1 MGDSKKRCF
10 VVMGFGTKTD
20 YVSGRKLDLNK
31 SYKYLIKPVVE
42 SKGLVCVRADEILHS
57 GSIDVQMYKE
67 LLQADLVIADLSTS
81 NSNAIYELG
90 IRHALRPYTTIV
102 VSEDKLVYPFDLNHI
117 VISKYN
123 HLGDAIDIEEAER
136 FKEGLGKQIDA
147 VINKEE
153 SDSPVYTYL
162 NSLIP
167 PRIQEALNDAVEEI
181 SESDSTPPETGKAL
195 SKIIQDA
202 EDLIE
207 QKEFEKAKILFQT
220 AVVLANMN
228 TSQPDTYLTHR
239 LAFTTYKA
247 AKPDLVSSL
256 YEAMGLLKSINL
268 AHTNDPETVSMAG
281 AIEKKLYECGEGE
294 KHLDEALLY
303 FLRSYYTLNNR
314 YNGINLALTYVYQAN
329 SNLATND
336 TERIADL
343 VMAKRT
349 WNRVLYLCER
359 DWPIVL
365 AKEKND
371 EANLND
377 GTKDGKEL
385 QEYYNA
391 QKFWI
396 SVNRAEAYFGL
407 GQFDHYNKNLELA
420 KKIPHPIWMWE
431 SFTSQIGKLATE
443 LSKVGHFMEPS
454 WKAPV

>member
-1 MGDSKKRCF
+1 MGDTKKRCF

-31 SYKYLIKPVVE
+31 SYKFLIKPVVE
-42 SKGLVCVRADEILHS
+42 SKGLECVRADEILHS
-57 GSIDVQMYKE
+57 GSIDVQMYKQ
-67 LLQADLVIADLSTS
+67 LLMADLVIADLSTS
-81 NSNAIYELG
+81 NCNAIYELG

-102 VSEDKLVYPFDLNHI
+102 IAEDKLIYPFDLNHI
-117 VISKYN
+117 VINKYI

-136 FKEGLGKQIDA
+136 FKEGLAKQIEA

-162 NSLIP
+162 NSLMP
-167 PRIQEALNDAVEEI
+167 PKIQEALDDAVEKI
-181 SESDSTPPETGKAL
+181 AETDIPLQVPGAAL

-207 QKEFEKAKILFQT
+207 QKEFEKAKLLFQT
-220 AVVLANMN
+220 AAVLANMN
-228 TSQPDTYLTHR
+228 SSQPDTYLTHR
-239 LAFTTYKA
+239 LAFATYKT

-256 YEAMGLLKSINL
+256 HESMKLLQSINL

-281 AIEKKLYECGEGE
+281 AIEKKLYESGEGDQ
-294 KHLDEALLY
+294 HLDEALLY

-314 YNGINLALTYVYQAN
+314 YNAINLAITYVYRAK
-329 SNLATND
+329 SGLATSD
-336 TERIADL
+336 VERSADL

-349 WNRVLYLCER
+349 WNRVLFLCER
-359 DWPIVL
+359 DWPVVL
-365 AKEKND
+365 EKEKND
-371 EANLND
+371 EVRVND
-377 GTKDGKEL
+377 GTKDGQEL

-396 SVNRAEAYFGL
+396 SVNRAEANFGL
-407 GQFDHYNKNLELA
+407 GQFDEYHKYLELA
-420 KKIPHPIWMWE
+420 KKIPYPLWMWE
-431 SFTSQIGKLATE
+431 SFTAQMGKLATE
-443 LSKVGHFMEPS
+443 LAKVGHLMEPS

>member
-1 MGDSKKRCF
+1 MGKTKKRCF

-42 SKGLVCVRADEILHS
+42 SKGLECVRADEILHS

-67 LLQADLVIADLSTS
+67 LLMADLVIADLSTS
-81 NSNAIYELG
+81 NCNAIYELG
-90 IRHALRPYTTIV
+90 IRHALRPFTTIV

-117 VISKYN
+117 VINKYN

-136 FKEGLGKQIDA
+136 FKEGLGKQIEA

-162 NSLIP
+162 NSLLP
-167 PRIQEALNDAVEEI
+167 PRIQEALDDADEKIAEKN
-181 SESDSTPPETGKAL
+181 TPIKVPGAAL

-207 QKEFEKAKILFQT
+207 EKEFEKAKLLFQT
-220 AVVLANMN
+220 AIVLANMN
-228 TSQPDTYLTHR
+228 SSQPDTYLSHR

-247 AKPDLVSSL
+247 AKPDVISSL
-256 YEAMGLLKSINL
+256 YESMKLLESINL

-281 AIEKKLYECGEGE
+281 AIEKKLYECGEGDT
-294 KHLDEALLY
+294 HLDEALLY

-314 YNGINLALTYVYQAN
+314 YNGINLALTYVYRAN
-329 SNLATND
+329 SGLAKSD
-336 TERIADL
+336 IERSADL

-349 WNRVLYLCER
+349 WSRVLFLCER
-359 DWPIVL
+359 DWQIVL
-365 AKEKND
+365 EKEKNE
-371 EANLND
+371 EARFKD
-377 GTKDGKEL
+377 GTKDGQEL
-385 QEYYNA
+385 QEYYNT

-396 SVNRAEAYFGL
+396 LVNRAEAYFGL
-407 GQFDHYNKNLELA
+407 GKPDDYNKYVELA
-420 KKIPHPIWMWE
+420 KKNPHATWMWE
-431 SFTSQIGKLATE
+431 SFTGQIGKLANE
-443 LSKVGHFMEPS
+443 LTKVGHLMEPS
-454 WKAPV
+454 WRAPV